1 MAEWVLHDIK
11 VMGLIP
17 VWVHYW
23 WIQIFG
29 VYKFYMANWMVVTRI
44 LHSSCKIVSEYPKYE
59 LCQLYNFVHCKKK
72 YRPEKM
78 VRKDVS
84 AVEGTTLKKY
94 FFTKKNCCFSDGVAS
109 RSPHRPSSSR
119 NRKVDRVQDLSPGI
133 HVTSFSSVSYYLQV
147 LFMGNQN
154 TNRLIR

>member
-1 MAEWVLHDIK
+1 MAERVLHDIK

-44 LHSSCKIVSEYPKYE
+44 LHTSCKIVSEYPKYE

-84 AVEGTTLKKY
+84 AVEGTTLKNISSQ
-94 FFTKKNCCFSDGVAS
+94 KKIVVFQTVLRAD
-109 RSPHRPSSSR
+109 PHIGLLHRGTE
-119 NRKVDRVQDLSPGI
+119 KLI
-133 HVTSFSSVSYYLQV
+133 EYKTYLQV
-147 LFMGNQN
+147 YMSPVSPVFLTISRYYSWG
-154 TNRLIR
+154 IRIQTD